1 LFPPAAQDGSLF
13 SLLSLGLYS
22 HLAQEPVIQTVSHN
36 SKVWRALNTAYDCP
50 VSIREPLVADGKPVI
65 EPSLPFFVVQGF
77 AKNRIAP
84 KSFTPRSLADDL
96 RVTKDVNC
104 VLTAA
109 PRKCL
114 SRRDWVTSLLKFCLE
129 DKGCQLKGLPLA
141 FAQDGKLHTFGFI
154 RGGLLFHGTP
164 AHKQIFSSDHDW
176 FVDEQFLK
184 ETGVPY
190 QPPSGFRPMTTTDVI
205 ARAAEKLRSAN
216 GANRINKDGFPD
228 EAWLTAMFNC
238 LSSTSAD
245 ELRANKGSLGSVGLV
260 PDASLRLRPLGSSST
275 PLLRSSQKEL
285 ASLICLL
292 YTSRCV

>member
-1 LFPPAAQDGSLF
+1 
-13 SLLSLGLYS
+13 
-22 HLAQEPVIQTVSHN
+22 
-36 SKVWRALNTAYDCP
+36 
-50 VSIREPLVADGKPVI
+50 
-65 EPSLPFFVVQGF
+65 
-77 AKNRIAP
+77 
-84 KSFTPRSLADDL
+84 
-96 RVTKDVNC
+96 
-104 VLTAA
+104 
-109 PRKCL
+109 
-114 SRRDWVTSLLKFCLE
+114 LLKFCLE

-285 ASLICLL
+285 ASLIAACERLGVPFVTAGNNLSEAIQQFASAHGNFIWALSPNRIVPLL
-292 YTSRCV
+292 SKPIVEATSYDSKIHDPLLSYLSAPEILDVLSVQDVSALTDLRILPTQSKSLARLLSQMSFSPPTITHPRL